1 MGRHSTPR
9 APMSASDAPRPSAL
23 ARPVADPIS
32 GRFEWRTTTTT
43 AAAAAAGTG
52 DDAGLNSNATAA
64 SGRSIE
70 QRLGAIMRKRAMKTM
85 DVDAVED
92 GERVERGK
100 GASGA
105 WGRGRKRA
113 NSNATPT
120 LETPPYSSSLDAK
133 GGSTMTTLTKSDGGS
148 DGGDVGGGVESRAI
162 GSGLSGSRAAELH
175 RSAVDQKRVADTL
188 RAKRK
193 AQREPVDWTVLEA
206 YMNAA
211 IGFVEATGSLDAA
224 NGEASEIKRV
234 RYAENAKFC
243 EFVAGVCDSAAHKST
258 TAGARVQAAAC
269 SALVMRMSMACR
281 RRVVCMSEAALN
293 EATRNASVERL
304 TAGVNDSLAFFKT
317 QRDASSKMTKLKK
330 FCYPSD
336 DLAAE
341 FEGGDE
347 LYHAVLECAPDA
359 GAEMTSTELVDA
371 VRLVVDS
378 LGALEA
384 S

>member
-1 MGRHSTPR
+1 MSRHSTPR
-9 APMSASDAPRPSAL
+9 APMSASDAPRPSEL

-32 GRFEWRTTTTT
+32 GRFEWRTTTTGT
-43 AAAAAAGTG
+43 TAAAAGTG
-52 DDAGLNSNATAA
+52 DDAGLNSNATAP

-70 QRLGAIMRKRAMKTM
+70 QRIGAIMRKRTLKTT
-85 DVDAVED
+85 DDDAVED
-92 GERVERGK
+92 GERAERVK

-211 IGFVEATGSLDAA
+211 IGFVEATGALSAA

-304 TAGVNDSLAFFKT
+304 VAGVNDSLAFFKT

-330 FCYPSD
+330 FCYPGD

>member
-1 MGRHSTPR
+1 
-9 APMSASDAPRPSAL
+9 MSASDAPRTSEL

-32 GRFEWRTTTTT
+32 GRFEWRTTTTAT
-43 AAAAAAGTG
+43 ATTTDGTG
-52 DDAGLNSNATAA
+52 DDAGLNSNATAP
-64 SGRSIE
+64 SGRSLE
-70 QRLGAIMRKRAMKTM
+70 QRVGVIMRKRAIKTTG
-85 DVDAVED
+85 DDAVED
-92 GERVERGK
+92 GERVERVK
-100 GASGA
+100 GTSGA

-211 IGFVEATGSLDAA
+211 IGFVEATGALSAA

-258 TAGARVQAAAC
+258 TAGARIQAAAC

-293 EATRNASVERL
+293 EATRNAGVERL
-304 TAGVNDSLAFFKT
+304 ASGVNDSLAFFKT

-330 FCYPSD
+330 FCYPGD